1 MPAFY
6 THYRFGC
13 DVLKQLPENI
23 RSICTAHRGLFD
35 IGLHGPDIYFF
46 YRPVL
51 PNKVNRIGYAAHK
64 RSGRYFLQRA
74 QKVIASAHDKDAAR
88 AYFYGLLCHFTLDS
102 ICHPYIHTAMK
113 EFNVTHAAT
122 ETAFD
127 RALLLKDGK
136 DPQHF
141 DPCGHFEVNT
151 RNAAVITPFYTPEA
165 TVALTEKS
173 ISSMVFYGRVLFTP
187 NKALRRAI
195 DTGLYITFHHDAIA
209 DMMMTTQDVPSCKLC
224 TEHLIELYGKA
235 LELAKTLFPAAQKL
249 LQNEKV
255 SCPELDR
262 TFDGC
267 FQIFTKMPAMQEPKR
282 SARRAFYFPGF
293 TL

>member
-74 QKVIASAHDKDAAR
+74 QKVIASAQDKDAAR

-102 ICHPYIHTAMK
+102 ICHPYIHTAM
-113 EFNVTHAAT
+113 
-122 ETAFD
+122 
-127 RALLLKDGK
+127 
-136 DPQHF
+136 
-141 DPCGHFEVNT
+141 
-151 RNAAVITPFYTPEA
+151 
-165 TVALTEKS
+165 TEKS

-262 TFDGC
+262 TFDG
-267 FQIFTKMPAMQEPKR
+267 
-282 SARRAFYFPGF
+282 
-293 TL
+293 

>member
-1 MPAFY
+1 
-6 THYRFGC
+6 
-13 DVLKQLPENI
+13 
-23 RSICTAHRGLFD
+23 
-35 IGLHGPDIYFF
+35 
-46 YRPVL
+46 
-51 PNKVNRIGYAAHK
+51 
-64 RSGRYFLQRA
+64 
-74 QKVIASAHDKDAAR
+74 
-88 AYFYGLLCHFTLDS
+88 
-102 ICHPYIHTAMK
+102 MK

-195 DTGLYITFHHDAIA
+195 DTGFTSRS
-209 DMMMTTQDVPSCKLC
+209 TTTPLP
-224 TEHLIELYGKA
+224 I
-235 LELAKTLFPAAQKL
+235 
-249 LQNEKV
+249 
-255 SCPELDR
+255 
-262 TFDGC
+262 
-267 FQIFTKMPAMQEPKR
+267 
-282 SARRAFYFPGF
+282 
-293 TL
+293 

>member
-6 THYRFGC
+6 AHYRFGC
-13 DVLKQLPENI
+13 DVLKQLPEDI

-141 DPCGHFEVNT
+141 DPCGH
-151 RNAAVITPFYTPEA
+151 
-165 TVALTEKS
+165 LK
-173 ISSMVFYGRVLFTP
+173 
-187 NKALRRAI
+187 
-195 DTGLYITFHHDAIA
+195 
-209 DMMMTTQDVPSCKLC
+209 
-224 TEHLIELYGKA
+224 
-235 LELAKTLFPAAQKL
+235 
-249 LQNEKV
+249 
-255 SCPELDR
+255 
-262 TFDGC
+262 
-267 FQIFTKMPAMQEPKR
+267 
-282 SARRAFYFPGF
+282 
-293 TL
+293 